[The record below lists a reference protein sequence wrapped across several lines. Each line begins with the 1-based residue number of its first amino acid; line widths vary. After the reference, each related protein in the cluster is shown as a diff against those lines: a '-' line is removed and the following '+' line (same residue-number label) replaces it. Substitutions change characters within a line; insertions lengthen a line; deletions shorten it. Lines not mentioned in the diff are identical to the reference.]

1 MNARNSAEWRAALR
15 PRCFAL
21 DIVPSVLIEW
31 NAGPPALLRTVM
43 HQTLFADIQE
53 PAASAAVPVVWQ
65 TASDILL
72 KMVEMSERKQT
83 GFKAPE
89 TVIDTSL
96 LLRERLKLA
105 AMIVQ
110 NTDRAGKAEFPG
122 ASPDHDRVLR
132 VSNSGAQ
139 HGVDGDSEVGVLR
152 EPFEFP
158 VKHAQAL
165 FRDVVG
171 RNVVD
176 ADLQIVQS
184 GAIEGPDPIRGQE
197 QTVGDQSRDRAAV
210 ANSSN
215 DRIEIR
221 MQRRLAAA
229 QRDDSCAKIGQAIDP
244 PQHGFEWHGGRM
256 FVVFIAIG
264 AIQVA
269 APDGHD
275 LCQNRVRG
283 RLHGAHEHARLAE
296 LEVEPPDQAH

>member
-1 MNARNSAEWRAALR
+1 MHQ
-15 PRCFAL
+15 
-21 DIVPSVLIEW
+21 SVL
-31 NAGPPALLRTVM
+31 
-43 HQTLFADIQE
+43 ADIQK
-53 PAASAAVPVVWQ
+53 PAAGAAVPVVWQ

-72 KMVEMSERKQT
+72 KMVEMRERKQT

-132 VSNSGAQ
+132 ISNSGAQ
-139 HGVDGDSEVGVLR
+139 HGVDGDSELGVLR

-158 VKHAQAL
+158 VKHTQAL
-165 FRDVVG
+165 FRNVVRG
-171 RNVVD
+171 NVVD
-176 ADLQIVQS
+176 ADLQIIQS

-197 QTVGDQSRDRAAV
+197 QAVGDQSRDRPAV
-210 ANSSN
+210 ANSA
-215 DRIEIR
+215 DDGIEIR

-229 QRDDSCAKIGQAIDP
+229 QRDDSGAKIGQAIDP
-244 PQHGFEWHGGRM
+244 PEHGLEWHGRGSL
-256 FVVFIAIG
+256 VVFIAIG

-283 RLHGAHEHARLAE
+283 RLHGSHEHARLAE
-296 LEVEPPDQAH
+296 LSVEPPDQAH